1 MGIGRVFIIIYFKVT
16 DRSTLKGGLV
26 IKKKY
31 LTISVSMLVFESL
44 GNQLN
49 ISGFGM
55 SRSVSHLDC
64 TVLILHQP
72 ILVLGRYYIVK
83 VAW

>member
-1 MGIGRVFIIIYFKVT
+1 MGIGGVFIIICLKVT

-26 IKKKY
+26 IKKN
-31 LTISVSMLVFESL
+31 LTHSVSMLVFESL

-64 TVLILHQP
+64 TVLI
-72 ILVLGRYYIVK
+72 
-83 VAW
+83 